1 MIVIHATSILHGHCG
16 PGAVDFDYR
25 WMKSLSVAIR
35 FYSYS
40 LPFNKLLRWL
50 IFRILACN
58 YLFKWRYNVMIAD
71 LVLETIMS
79 DVLHGTL
86 LHVE

>member
-1 MIVIHATSILHGHCG
+1 MSNQRAPGECRREILSDIMQCGNLNNDCHAGDFDTPRPLWSWSRG
-16 PGAVDFDYR
+16 FDYR

-40 LPFNKLLRWL
+40 LQFNKRLRWL

-58 YLFKWRYNVMIAD
+58 YLFK
-71 LVLETIMS
+71 
-79 DVLHGTL
+79 
-86 LHVE
+86 